1 MRIVTEIELRDL
13 YKKEPFESY
22 KLPPSV
28 KITPAGRQ
36 FLNDRRIKIIEQD
49 SKEYKKES
57 YLILNTG
64 ERIKDKPEEM
74 THIKGKD
81 LVLKNNNRIKFRGKV
96 DFFEASL
103 IKTITTF
110 RDEGYVKLAD
120 DLTIIFEY
128 IKKLLRAEVLEEP
141 LPFIDYKGL
150 TSDEIREYSHHPE
163 KYFGVKHFVPDPKY
177 GWVMADINLLR
188 TKARELEIA
197 GIDAFYN
204 EEKCEIERDDII
216 LALNRI
222 SSILYII
229 MCKYLKGDYDG

>member
-1 MRIVTEIELRDL
+1 LRIITEIELRDL
-13 YKKEPFESY
+13 YKKEPFETY

-49 SKEYKKES
+49 SKECKKEG
-57 YLILNTG
+57 YLILDTG
-64 ERIKDKPEEM
+64 EMIKEKPEEM
-74 THIKGKD
+74 THTKGNS
-81 LVLKNNNRIKFRGKV
+81 LVLKNDNRIKFRGKI
-96 DFFEASL
+96 DSFEAIL

-110 RDEGYVKLAD
+110 RDEGYLGLAD
-120 DLTIIFEY
+120 DLIIIFEY
-128 IKKLLRAEVLEEP
+128 TKRLLRAEVLDEP

-150 TSDEIREYSHHPE
+150 TQDEIREYSHHPE
-163 KYFGVKHFVPDPKY
+163 KYLGVKHFVPDPKY
-177 GWVMADINLLR
+177 GWAMADINILR

-204 EEKCEIERDDII
+204 GEKREVEREDII

-229 MCKYLKGDYDG
+229 MCKYLKGDYDL